1 MKIKLIIATF
11 LIVSLSNC
19 KRYNNN
25 DNSKEIALEKTS
37 ISKKEV
43 QEVLSLKVNLIN
55 YGETGK
61 YNIAIPSHY
70 YATTTEHQK
79 GNIDLT
85 YGKLSSENKD
95 GVFSIELKSAVLK
108 DEDLANQY
116 VYIVKEE
123 NPNLIA
129 INDIK
134 SNIISDANGFEMPIL
149 YEDKNSI
156 IYDKD
161 IKIIT
166 FNYDTT
172 IKSYI
177 IYQADV
183 SRSSEN
189 DVNAKFNLAIHLLK
203 NGKNLLNTSD
213 KSEPFS
219 TWQDYVINFPKA
231 EINVFKNQFANVAKE
246 VKVFLNKNETANID
260 NQNNYLY
267 KSSSI
272 MDLSYLNFRNAVKA
286 KNIAAFDFPYEI
298 RQNFESVFLNY
309 DVDYKYNLQQ
319 FDNVDYF
326 TIDDDFSSN
335 REKLICRF
343 EDKNKIFYI
352 INFKVDAINKNF
364 YITMLNYFAK
374 HKTLETT
381 SKI

>member
-1 MKIKLIIATF
+1 MNIKLIIVII
-11 LIVSLSNC
+11 LIAFFSNC
-19 KRYNNN
+19 KRY
-25 DNSKEIALEKTS
+25 DNFENSNELLPEKTS

-43 QEVLSLKVNLIN
+43 QEVLNLKVNLKN
-55 YGETGK
+55 YGEAGI
-61 YNIAIPSHY
+61 YNLAIPSHY
-70 YATTTEHQK
+70 YARTTEYQK
-79 GNIDLT
+79 GNISLL
-85 YGKLSSENKD
+85 YGNLSTENKD
-95 GVFSIELKSAVLK
+95 GVFSIELKSSVLQ

-123 NPNLIA
+123 NPNLIT

-134 SNIISDANGFEMPIL
+134 NNIIADANGFEMPIL
-149 YEDKNSI
+149 YEDQNSI

-172 IKSYI
+172 IKSYV

-183 SRSSEN
+183 SRFAEN
-189 DVNAKFNLAIHLLK
+189 DVNGKFNLAIHLLK
-203 NGKNLLNTSD
+203 NGKNLLNTSA
-213 KSEPFS
+213 KSEPII
-219 TWQDYVINFPKA
+219 TWQDYVNNFPKA
-231 EINVFKNQFANVAKE
+231 EIDIFKNQYAKVAKD
-246 VKVFLNKNETANID
+246 VKIFLNKNEQSNID

-267 KSSSI
+267 RSNSS
-272 MDLSYLNFRNAVKA
+272 MDLFYLNFKNEVKNN
-286 KNIAAFDFPYEI
+286 NIAAFDMPYEN
-298 RQNFESVFLNY
+298 RQSFENIFLDY

-326 TIDDDFSSN
+326 TIDDDFSGD

-343 EDKNKIFYI
+343 DYQNKIFYI

-381 SKI
+381 TKI